1 MNSHK
6 QFDFKIIKNQ
16 TPCIFY
22 TTNIQILTYLQIS
35 NHADFLRRY
44 TNLRALHIS
53 NLDYNNKCTV
63 IRTMMVAKTPP
74 QFSPRPK
81 RIKTPSQIVV
91 KLVSQEHIATR
102 STDPD
107 FSILN
112 YYLTTN

>member
-1 MNSHK
+1 MNGHK

-63 IRTMMVAKTPP
+63 IRTMMVAKTRHN
-74 QFSPRPK
+74 FHRG
-81 RIKTPSQIVV
+81 RREL
-91 KLVSQEHIATR
+91 KLHLKLSLNLFRR
-102 STDPD
+102 ST
-107 FSILN
+107 
-112 YYLTTN
+112 